1 MFCYP
6 DMEVTV
12 TKCGKASQKPKVRT
26 EGIQTEGIQT
36 EGIQT
41 EGYRVGQRRERGD
54 SLDVVAGAEGSEPA
68 IEVAKA

>member
-1 MFCYP
+1 
-6 DMEVTV
+6 MEVTV

-41 EGYRVGQRRERGD
+41 EGYRVGQRRERG
-54 SLDVVAGAEGSEPA
+54 PA
-68 IEVAKA
+68 V

>member
-26 EGIQTEGIQT
+26 EGIQTEGIRTEGIQT

-41 EGYRVGQRRERGD
+41 EGYRVGQRRERG
-54 SLDVVAGAEGSEPA
+54 PA
-68 IEVAKA
+68 V

>member
-36 EGIQT
+36 EGIRTEGIQT
-41 EGYRVGQRRERGD
+41 EGYRVGQRRERG
-54 SLDVVAGAEGSEPA
+54 PA
-68 IEVAKA
+68 V

>member
-41 EGYRVGQRRERGD
+41 EGYRVGQRRERG
-54 SLDVVAGAEGSEPA
+54 PA
-68 IEVAKA
+68 V

>member
-41 EGYRVGQRRERGD
+41 EGIQTEGYRVGQRRERG
-54 SLDVVAGAEGSEPA
+54 PA
-68 IEVAKA
+68 V

>member
-26 EGIQTEGIQT
+26 EGIQTEGIRTEGIRTEGIQT

-41 EGYRVGQRRERGD
+41 EGYRVGQRRERG
-54 SLDVVAGAEGSEPA
+54 PA
-68 IEVAKA
+68 V

>member
-41 EGYRVGQRRERGD
+41 EGVQTEGIQTEGIQTEGYRVGQRRERG
-54 SLDVVAGAEGSEPA
+54 PA
-68 IEVAKA
+68 V

>member
-41 EGYRVGQRRERGD
+41 EGIQGGTTT
-54 SLDVVAGAEGSEPA
+54 
-68 IEVAKA
+68 